1 MKTLFKILLLATF
14 TLIADK
20 SFAETLASCSGENG
34 QAYFPES
41 SLVTSKDAGFKKDD
55 VTEGLTSLIF
65 NDKGE
70 FDILFKDAS
79 GEIQSS
85 KDDNGKVELL
95 AFGDDNITILV
106 RYFFETTEIFD
117 FYKKPNQKLEYS
129 HTVVKPYN
137 TLLPKAA
144 VYVGECN
151 KLDLKPLNDWINA
164 NVKK

>member
-1 MKTLFKILLLATF
+1 MKILKKIILIVTL

-20 SFAETLASCSGENG
+20 SFAETLASCSGESG

-41 SLVTSKDAGFKKDD
+41 SLVTGKDAGFTKDD
-55 VTEGLTSLIF
+55 VTGGLTSLIF

-70 FDILFKDAS
+70 FDILYKDAS

-85 KDDNGKVELL
+85 KDDYGNVELL

-117 FYKKPNQKLEYS
+117 FYKKPNQKLEYT

-137 TLLPKAA
+137 TLLPKSA
-144 VYVGECN
+144 VYVGECS
-151 KLDLKPLNDWINA
+151 KLDLKPLNDWLKANA
-164 NVKK
+164 KK